1 MMPTA
6 DEQTSRPLVSGIVW
20 GIVLNAII
28 PVVLYKLS
36 RRYLS
41 PSEFT
46 ALLVASTF
54 PLGKNVFDV
63 VRRGQLD
70 PISIVV
76 LLGIA
81 TDGVAL
87 LFGGSARLLLV
98 RESFFTGAFGFAC
111 FVSLLFPRPIMFYF
125 ARYFIAGTD
134 PQRQTRF
141 NAAWQLP
148 EVRFCH
154 RLITSVWGSTFVG
167 ELMVRLF
174 LIYNTSSAT
183 VLVVSPMLLG
193 TLTIVTMIW
202 AFSYGKRVRLRAM
215 ARLNQVVSPRIV

>member
-6 DEQTSRPLVSGIVW
+6 DEQTSRPPVSGIVW

-81 TDGVAL
+81 ADGVAL

-98 RESFFTGAFGFAC
+98 RESLFTGAFGFAC
-111 FVSLLFPRPIMFYF
+111 FVSLLFPRSISRVISLLESTRSGRRDSTWPGNCPRCVF
-125 ARYFIAGTD
+125 ATG
-134 PQRQTRF
+134 
-141 NAAWQLP
+141 
-148 EVRFCH
+148 
-154 RLITSVWGSTFVG
+154 
-167 ELMVRLF
+167 
-174 LIYNTSSAT
+174 
-183 VLVVSPMLLG
+183 
-193 TLTIVTMIW
+193 
-202 AFSYGKRVRLRAM
+202 
-215 ARLNQVVSPRIV
+215 